1 MKKYFSIFGAIFSI
15 AVISANWFMSAPGK
29 ILGKSEAVRLENN
42 ISVQGMPL
50 SSLAA
55 DTLRSISDKNLS
67 APVRI
72 LSNADAVRLEN
83 MPVLKGGRVMP
94 LSSAAADTLRVI
106 SGKSSAK
113 IDGKKVRAAEWLL
126 YLNAFPSE
134 AAKQKF
140 FKTDN
145 RELQNLIGAS
155 GRYFSFDDINAHLEQ
170 VYEGMQGAGPFAAA
184 CETALSHINTYMIA
198 ENALA
203 FYAQGPTPA
212 QTFEHWKALVA
223 ASENELKAAA
233 AENRKPNQEILYDA
247 YRYLSFLKEVKE
259 RENLYKN
266 FNIYAI
272 PDGENWHTPLDVM
285 LNPRAEGKKLDAFM
299 RFGALVEAVSKND
312 IQKIS
317 ETIALLEKD
326 NPPSFR
332 QIFESAFNRLDIF
345 TCGAILYLLSFVFFA
360 LSAAFKKY
368 SENLAAAATSFLA
381 FALACHAFG
390 VAARMFIQM
399 RPPVTN
405 LYSSVIFTGLS
416 AAAIGLFLVL
426 KKRKNLY
433 GLSTAPLGFLSILVA
448 LNLPYSGDTMGM
460 MRAVLNS
467 NFWLTTHI
475 VPMMLGYC
483 GVFLAGF
490 AASLKLISNLF
501 VRSSEES
508 MKEAASS
515 VYGILCFAMMFS
527 FAGTMLGG
535 IWADLSWGRFWGWD
549 PKENGALMV
558 VLWCAL
564 IVHCRALKI
573 AGSRG
578 ILALAC
584 IGNVIAAWAWFGV
597 NMMGVGLH
605 SYGFMSSGKFWLIL
619 FAALQSA
626 VALLALIPIK
636 KSAE

>member
-1 MKKYFSIFGAIFSI
+1 MKKFYIFGAILSI
-15 AVISANWFMSAPGK
+15 AVICVSWFMSAPG
-29 ILGKSEAVRLENN
+29 
-42 ISVQGMPL
+42 
-50 SSLAA
+50 
-55 DTLRSISDKNLS
+55 
-67 APVRI
+67 RI
-72 LSNADAVRLEN
+72 INRVDATRLEN

-113 IDGKKVRAAEWLL
+113 IDGKKMRAAEWLL
-126 YLNAFPSE
+126 YVNAFPSE

-145 RELQNLIGAS
+145 RELQNLIGTS
-155 GRYFSFDDINAHLEQ
+155 GRYFSFADINAHLEQ
-170 VYEGMQGAGPFAAA
+170 VYEGMQGTGPFAAA
-184 CETALSHINTYMIA
+184 CETALSHLNTYMIA

-203 FYAQGPTPA
+203 FYAQSFTPM
-212 QTFEHWKALVA
+212 QTFENWKNLVLD
-223 ASENELKAAA
+223 SEGELKAAA
-233 AENRKPNQEILYDA
+233 AENRKPNQEILYAA
-247 YRYLSFLKEVKE
+247 YRHLSFFKEVKE
-259 RENLYKN
+259 REDLYKN

-272 PDGENWHTPLDVM
+272 PDGENWHTPLDII

-299 RFGALVEAVSKND
+299 RFGNLVEAMSKND

-317 ETIALLEKD
+317 ENIALLEKD

-360 LSAAFKKY
+360 FSSAFKKY
-368 SENLAAAATSFLA
+368 SGNLAAFATSFLV

-390 VAARMFIQM
+390 IAARMFIQM

-405 LYSSVIFTGLS
+405 LYSSVIFTGF
-416 AAAIGLFLVL
+416 AAAVIGLFLVL
-426 KKRKNLY
+426 KKRQNLY

-490 AASLKLISNLF
+490 AASLKLISNAF
-501 VRSSEES
+501 SRVSEES
-508 MKEAASS
+508 VKETASN

-564 IVHCRALKI
+564 IVHCRVLKI
-573 AGSRG
+573 VGDRG

-605 SYGFMSSGKFWLIL
+605 SYGFMNSGKFWLLLFVVIQSAIAL
-619 FAALQSA
+619 FAF
-626 VALLALIPIK
+626 IPANRQVPISK
-636 KSAE
+636 N